1 MKTKRMSI
9 VVVLGVCLM
18 SLVACGPSWNEIAGG
33 TYTFASG
40 LGIDDSKKDE
50 WKKVKLSLD
59 REKNIATFTLP
70 DGTTQDVS
78 FTAAD
83 RADWVNAC
91 PTNFSSSRLE
101 YLSLKDPLTING
113 TTYQEPIL
121 FSNCTVPGA
130 SPSPTVFLAEK
141 AQALPSGN
149 QIGTN
154 CNKESKCVAFSDS
167 TGSP

>member
-1 MKTKRMSI
+1 MKMKRTSI

-33 TYTFASG
+33 TYTFESG
-40 LGIDDSKKDE
+40 AGIDDSKKGE

-59 REKNIATFTLP
+59 REKRIATFTLP
-70 DGTTQDVS
+70 DGTTKDVS
-78 FTAAD
+78 FTAAE
-83 RADWVNAC
+83 RADWVEHC

-121 FSNCTVPGA
+121 FANCKTPGGSNP
-130 SPSPTVFLAEK
+130 PMVFLAEK

-154 CNKESKCVAFSDS
+154 CNEDSKCLLFSDS
-167 TGSP
+167 TGNP